1 MDILGYST
9 LISWHKFFNIFKIVI
24 RDLIMVFGW
33 GKKKPQKQEPGI
45 SLQKKQ
51 ILLSD
56 VPNAVNEILSIRT
69 KTIIAE
75 TVTFRNKIN
84 SSCKTILDIA
94 IDLERDTL
102 KVDDIDIH
110 LKRLVE
116 RGKKEVISVI
126 KRESIVKIPE
136 INSYEDVKNFNALA
150 GRILKKIGD
159 ALGRQSSVIHI
170 FAKKYAG
177 KLKGDL
183 KVMTDGNDEV
193 TTIITNHSELET
205 KIEQILETMN
215 KIEQSKKL
223 IVDLGEQQ
231 KLAKKT
237 IDDLTTM
244 IDRDENMINDIKNS
258 SKYAEFLQ
266 INENL
271 DSLSSEKNKIRNE
284 IELQFTKI
292 SRPLNKYVYVSSLDK
307 PLKKLL
313 TNLIANPYDVL
324 IDTNKQDVVQIL
336 ESTRNGIQSGSVS
349 VKDTQK
355 SLSQIDETLSLLSG
369 FIVKISNFN
378 SSKNDIESKLLAF
391 SNDELR
397 QKESN
402 LSMHHNDK
410 LSLESKIKS
419 IEEELTSTAEFI
431 PKSVKSVELILNQI
445 SAVQYIIKSG

>member
-1 MDILGYST
+1 M
-9 LISWHKFFNIFKIVI
+9 I

-170 FAKKYAG
+170 FAKKYAS

-183 KVMTDGNDEV
+183 KVMTDGNNEV
-193 TTIITNHSELET
+193 TTIITNHFELET

-231 KLAKKT
+231 KLTKKT
-237 IDDLTTM
+237 IDDLITT
-244 IDRDENMINDIKNS
+244 IDRDENGINNIKNS

-266 INENL
+266 MNENL
-271 DSLSSEKNKIRNE
+271 DSLSSEKNKIKNE

-324 IDTNKQDVVQIL
+324 IDTNKQNVVQIL

>member
-1 MDILGYST
+1 M
-9 LISWHKFFNIFKIVI
+9 I

-324 IDTNKQDVVQIL
+324 IDTNKQDIVQIL

>member
-1 MDILGYST
+1 
-9 LISWHKFFNIFKIVI
+9 
-24 RDLIMVFGW
+24 MVFGW
-33 GKKKPQKQEPGI
+33 GKKKPKQEPGI
-45 SLQKKQ
+45 PLQKKQ

-56 VPNAVNEILSIRT
+56 VPNVVNEIRSIRT
-69 KTIIAE
+69 KTIIVE
-75 TVTFRNKIN
+75 TKTFRNKIN
-84 SSCKTILDIA
+84 SSCKTILNIA

-126 KRESIVKIPE
+126 KRESVVKIPE
-136 INSYEDVKNFNALA
+136 INSYEDVKNFNAIA

-159 ALGRQSSVIHI
+159 ALGRQSNVIHI
-170 FAKKYAG
+170 FAKKYAT

-215 KIEQSKKL
+215 KIEKSKKL
-223 IVDLGEQQ
+223 IIDLGEQQ
-231 KLAKKT
+231 KLTKKT
-237 IDDLTTM
+237 IDDLIIT
-244 IDRDENMINDIKNS
+244 IDRDENGINNIKNS
-258 SKYAEFLQ
+258 SNYAEFLQ

-271 DSLSSEKNKIRNE
+271 DSLSSEKNKIKNE

-292 SRPLNKYVYVSSLDK
+292 SRPLNKYVYVSALDK

-355 SLSQIDETLSLLSG
+355 SVLQIDETLSLLSG

-378 SSKNDIESKLLAF
+378 SSKNDIENKLLAF

-397 QKESN
+397 QKEYS

-410 LSLESKIKS
+410 SSLESKIES

-431 PKSVKSVELILNQI
+431 PKSIRSVELILNQI

>member
-1 MDILGYST
+1 M
-9 LISWHKFFNIFKIVI
+9 I

-244 IDRDENMINDIKNS
+244 IDRDENRINDIKNS
-258 SKYAEFLQ
+258 SKYTEFLQ

-324 IDTNKQDVVQIL
+324 IDTNKQDIVQIL

-355 SLSQIDETLSLLSG
+355 SVLQIDETLSLLSG

>member
-1 MDILGYST
+1 
-9 LISWHKFFNIFKIVI
+9 
-24 RDLIMVFGW
+24 MVFGW

-324 IDTNKQDVVQIL
+324 IDTNKQDIVQIL

-355 SLSQIDETLSLLSG
+355 SVLQIDETLSLLSG

>member
-1 MDILGYST
+1 M
-9 LISWHKFFNIFKIVI
+9 I

-237 IDDLTTM
+237 IGDLTTM

-271 DSLSSEKNKIRNE
+271 DSLSSEKNKIKNE

-292 SRPLNKYVYVSSLDK
+292 SRPLNKYVYVSALDK

-324 IDTNKQDVVQIL
+324 IDTNKQDIVQIL

-355 SLSQIDETLSLLSG
+355 SVLQIDETLSLLSG